1 VAFGAA
7 TFNGPPG
14 GNARLSLRYANRG
27 AATAT
32 AVTLSAVLGANLAY
46 VSDTSGVAPTVSGQ
60 NVTWHLPDLGL
71 LESRTFWLMVRL
83 PASAPIGA
91 SYPVALTLTS
101 AGPEVN
107 SGDNTASAEV
117 IAARQFFLPLTL
129 KR

>member
-1 VAFGAA
+1 
-7 TFNGPPG
+7 
-14 GNARLSLRYANRG
+14 
-27 AATAT
+27 
-32 AVTLSAVLGANLAY
+32 VLGANLAY

>member
-1 VAFGAA
+1 
-7 TFNGPPG
+7 
-14 GNARLSLRYANRG
+14 
-27 AATAT
+27 
-32 AVTLSAVLGANLAY
+32 
-46 VSDTSGVAPTVSGQ
+46 
-60 NVTWHLPDLGL
+60 
-71 LESRTFWLMVRL
+71 MVRL